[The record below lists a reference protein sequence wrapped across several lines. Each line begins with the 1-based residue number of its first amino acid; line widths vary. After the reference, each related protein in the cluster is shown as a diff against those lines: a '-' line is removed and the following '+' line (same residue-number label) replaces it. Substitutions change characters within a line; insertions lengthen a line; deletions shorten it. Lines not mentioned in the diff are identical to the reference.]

1 MMRFIAML
9 LVFLAGGG
17 SVYLLT
23 GLKDADTSK
32 EKQPLYWVNPMDP
45 QDKRQSPA
53 KDSMGMDFIPI
64 YEEKD
69 QVKGSAGT
77 VTIAP
82 EIQQNLGVRLESVK
96 LAPSYKEIETV
107 GYVGYDED
115 RLEAI
120 NSRMA
125 GWVRTLAIKSEG
137 QKVTKGSFIYALY
150 APDLV
155 NAQHEYLLAMNSSN
169 PLLIRAAEGKLKS
182 LQIPSDQISVL
193 KKTRKVSET
202 INFYAPSDGYV
213 SELKIREGQ
222 YVEPAE
228 ALFNI
233 STLQQVWVSAEVFE
247 RQAALLEIGN
257 SVTMTLDY
265 APSRTWVGKVDYLY
279 PTLDASTRTLKVRLR
294 FDNPD
299 EFLKPNM
306 FAQINIKTGGAEPN
320 LVVPSEAIIRTGS
333 QNRVVLSLG
342 DGRFKSVEVTLG
354 SQFKEHTVVTSGVE
368 EGDEIVRSAQFLLD
382 SESSINSD
390 FQRMTTFRP
399 AQVWVNADIV
409 DIGQDRLITL
419 AHQQVPEWQ
428 WPAMR
433 MSFELDKSI
442 DISSLK
448 KGHSMSV
455 QLRQDGKRY
464 IISGIKESITKTNFK
479 NSDENNSVDVRGQTT
494 SDPQMDHSKHS
505 MSGMNETG
513 GQK

>member
-1 MMRFIAML
+1 MMRFVAML

-64 YEEKD
+64 YEEKE

-77 VTIAP
+77 VTITP
-82 EIQQNLGVRLESVK
+82 EIQQNLGVRLDRVK
-96 LAPSYKEIETV
+96 RVPTYQEIETV

-137 QKVTKGSFIYALY
+137 QRITKGSFIYALY

-155 NAQHEYLLAMNSSN
+155 NAQHEYLLAMNSNN
-169 PLLIRAAEGKLKS
+169 PLLIRAAEGKLKA
-182 LQIPSDQISVL
+182 LQIPNDQISIL

-202 INFYAPSDGYV
+202 ISFYAPNDGYV
-213 SELKIREGQ
+213 SDLKIREGQ

-233 STLQQVWVSAEVFE
+233 STLEQVWVSAEIFE
-247 RQAALLEIGN
+247 RQADLFKIGDP
-257 SVTMTLDY
+257 VTMTLGY

-279 PTLDASTRTLKVRLR
+279 PTLDASTRTFKVRLR

-306 FAQINIKTGGAEPN
+306 FAQLNIKVGGAQKN
-320 LVVPSEAIIRTGS
+320 LVVPNEAVIKTGS

-354 SQFKEHTVVTSGVE
+354 SQLNEYIVITSGVE

-390 FQRMTTFRP
+390 FQRMTAFRP
-399 AQVWVNADIV
+399 TQVWVNADIV
-409 DIGQDRLITL
+409 DIGQSRLVTI

-433 MSFELDKSI
+433 MSFELDNRV
-442 DISSLK
+442 DLSSLK
-448 KGHSMSV
+448 IGQSVSV
-455 QLRQDGKRY
+455 QLRQDQDRY
-464 IISGIKESITKTNFK
+464 LISDIKDPIAKIDVERPVFK
-479 NSDENNSVDVRGQTT
+479 SDDSKNQTT
-494 SDPQMDHSKHS
+494 SDPQMDHSKH
-505 MSGMNETG
+505 GMTG
-513 GQK
+513 MDEKGVQK

>member
-1 MMRFIAML
+1 MMKFIAML
-9 LVFLAGGG
+9 LVFVAGGG

-23 GLKDADTSK
+23 NFKDVNTLK

-45 QDKRQSPA
+45 ADKRPSPA
-53 KDSMGMDFIPI
+53 KDTMGMDFIPI
-64 YEEKD
+64 YEEKA
-69 QVKGSAGT
+69 QGQGSAGT
-77 VTIAP
+77 VTISP
-82 EIQQNLGVRLESVK
+82 EIQQNLGVRLDQVK
-96 LAPSYKEIETV
+96 RAPTYQEINTV

-137 QKVTKGSFIYALY
+137 QRVTKGSFIYALY

-169 PLLIRAAEGKLKS
+169 PLLIRAAEGKLKA
-182 LQIPSDQISVL
+182 LQIPSDQISLL
-193 KKTRKVSET
+193 KRTRKVRET
-202 INFYAPSDGYV
+202 INFYAPSDGYI

-233 STLQQVWVSAEVFE
+233 STLQQVWVSAEIFE
-247 RQAALLEIGN
+247 RQATVLKMGDP
-257 SVTMTLDY
+257 VTMTLDY
-265 APSRTWVGKVDYLY
+265 APSRTWIGKVDYLY

-306 FAQINIKTGGAEPN
+306 FAQINIKAGGTESN
-320 LVVPSEAIIRTGS
+320 LVVPSEAIIRTGT

-354 SQFKEHTVVTSGVE
+354 SQFREHIVVTSGVE

-382 SESSINSD
+382 SESSISSD
-390 FQRMTTFRP
+390 FQRMTAFRP

-409 DIGQDRLITL
+409 DIGQNRQITI

-442 DISSLK
+442 APSSLK
-448 KGHSMSV
+448 MGYSV
-455 QLRQDGKRY
+455 SVLLRQDGERY
-464 IISGIKESITKTNFK
+464 IITGIKEPIAKTNIK
-479 NSDENNSVDVRGQTT
+479 NSVSNSSNGKDKAP
-494 SDPQMDHSKHS
+494 SAPQLDHSKHD
-505 MSGMNETG
+505 MTGMDEIG

>member
-1 MMRFIAML
+1 
-9 LVFLAGGG
+9 
-17 SVYLLT
+17 
-23 GLKDADTSK
+23 
-32 EKQPLYWVNPMDP
+32 
-45 QDKRQSPA
+45 
-53 KDSMGMDFIPI
+53 
-64 YEEKD
+64 
-69 QVKGSAGT
+69 
-77 VTIAP
+77 
-82 EIQQNLGVRLESVK
+82 
-96 LAPSYKEIETV
+96 
-107 GYVGYDED
+107 
-115 RLEAI
+115 
-120 NSRMA
+120 
-125 GWVRTLAIKSEG
+125 
-137 QKVTKGSFIYALY
+137 
-150 APDLV
+150 
-155 NAQHEYLLAMNSSN
+155 
-169 PLLIRAAEGKLKS
+169 
-182 LQIPSDQISVL
+182 
-193 KKTRKVSET
+193 
-202 INFYAPSDGYV
+202 
-213 SELKIREGQ
+213 
-222 YVEPAE
+222 
-228 ALFNI
+228 
-233 STLQQVWVSAEVFE
+233 
-247 RQAALLEIGN
+247 
-257 SVTMTLDY
+257 
-265 APSRTWVGKVDYLY
+265 
-279 PTLDASTRTLKVRLR
+279 
-294 FDNPD
+294 
-299 EFLKPNM
+299 
-306 FAQINIKTGGAEPN
+306 
-320 LVVPSEAIIRTGS
+320 VVPSEAIIRTGS